1 MKFGIFILQPQRDGR
16 KPVREAAAEGIQQVR
31 MAEELGFDIAWF
43 AEHHFSNY
51 SLVTSPLTATVWAA
65 PQTKKIRL
73 GTAVIVAPLYEPMR
87 LLEDIAVADQLSDG
101 RLVLGFGAGYQQ
113 HECDRF
119 GVTLPDSRPM
129 MYEMLDLVERAW
141 AGDGPLE
148 YKGKHYDIPATH
160 FGVRP
165 IQQPHPPI
173 AIAGM
178 TWDETI
184 QRRIARNGWI
194 PFVSAQWKPASEVL
208 ETRHQIEAHWT
219 AAGVDPA
226 GLDLAV
232 QRFVYVTEDRREA
245 LAAAEH
251 LRYTYRIAHGF
262 RQGHMDFDRH
272 VIDSV
277 AVEGEPSVE
286 EIAERAIIG
295 GPEKCAAQ
303 LIDEVRT
310 LRPAHISCVMQFGG
324 LEIGK
329 VMRSMEMMGEKV
341 IPAME
346 RELGDLAGA
355 GARAAAE

>member
-1 MKFGIFILQPQRDGR
+1 MKFGIFVLQPQRDGT
-16 KPVREAAAEGIQQVR
+16 KPVAAAAAEGLEQVR
-31 MAEELGFDIAWF
+31 MAEQLGFDIAWF

-51 SLVTSPLTATVWAA
+51 SLVTSPLTAAVWAA
-65 PQTKKIRL
+65 PQTKRIRL

-101 RLVLGFGAGYQQ
+101 RIVLGFGAGYQE

-119 GVTLPDSRPM
+119 GVSLPDSRPM
-129 MYEMLDLVERAW
+129 LYEMLDLVEQAW

-148 YKGKHYDIPATH
+148 YRGTHYDIPPTH
-160 FGVRP
+160 FGVWP
-165 IQQPHPPI
+165 KQSPYPPV

-178 TWDETI
+178 SWDGAV
-184 QRRIARNGWI
+184 QQRIARNGWM
-194 PFVSAQWKPASEVL
+194 PFISAQWKPASEVL
-208 ETRHQIEAHWT
+208 ETRRQIEGHWND
-219 AAGVDPA
+219 AGVDPA

-232 QRFVYVTEDRREA
+232 QRFVYVTENRQEA
-245 LAAAEH
+245 LEAAEH

-272 VIDSV
+272 VIRSV
-277 AVEGEPSVE
+277 AVPGEPSIE

-295 GPEKCAAQ
+295 DPEKCAAQ
-303 LIDEVRT
+303 FIDEIRT

-329 VMRSMEMMGEKV
+329 VMRSMDLMGEKV

-346 RELGDLAGA
+346 RELGDRDDWG
-355 GARAAAE
+355 RREAAE